1 MPTLRLLLF
10 RSKRGEERLR
20 ESKRREECAKHECR
34 EATNVYD
41 ECFQRMPAA
50 FIVLTGVLHISLNL
64 LYVKTQNDQ

>member
-1 MPTLRLLLF
+1 VEVGWSFAVDGFVCHGQFML
-10 RSKRGEERLR
+10 G
-20 ESKRREECAKHECR
+20 
-34 EATNVYD
+34 TNVFD